1 MPTFVYMTMCDGC
14 GKCVELCPSDIMH
27 IDPVNRRAY
36 NVEPDMCWECYT
48 CVKYCPE
55 HAIDVR
61 GYADFA
67 PLGHGVTVLREPEK
81 GAVSWKIKY
90 RDGRIKEFTFPI
102 RTTKW
107 GSIKSPRDYPAPRE
121 DLIHTQLLSHE
132 PEYLKVEKLPTLPLL
147 SKEASR
153 VKN

>member
-36 NVEPDMCWECYT
+36 NIEPDMCWECFT

-90 RDGRIKEFTFPI
+90 RDGRIKEFAFPI

-107 GSIKSPRDYPAPRE
+107 GTIPSSRSLPLPSGDAIDSP
-121 DLIHTQLLSHE
+121 LLSHE
-132 PEYLKVEKLPTLPLL
+132 PDYLKVEHLPTLHA
-147 SKEASR
+147 SKPS
-153 VKN
+153 

>member
-1 MPTFVYMTMCDGC
+1 MTMCDGC

-27 IDPVNRRAY
+27 IDPVNRRAF

-67 PLGHGVTVLREPEK
+67 PLGHGVTVLREAEK

-102 RTTKW
+102 RTTRW
-107 GSIKSPRDYPAPRE
+107 GTIPSARSLPPPADDALHSP
-121 DLIHTQLLSHE
+121 LLSHE
-132 PEYLKVEKLPTLPLL
+132 PEYLKVESLPTLKIAEQSPVAAQTGNR
-147 SKEASR
+147 K
-153 VKN
+153 